1 MGLDGVELVM
11 AVEEKFGIQI
21 ADEEAQNIRT
31 PRQFYDAV
39 EKKIRTV
46 PADVCLTQRAFY
58 LLRRTF
64 RDEFAVSRK
73 AFRPEILLE
82 SLIPREN
89 RKIRWEQLRRQTGAL
104 SWPRLRFP
112 QLVSATLG
120 TILLAI
126 AAAAYIWAGP
136 GAMQRAII
144 IALATAITALVLIPL
159 AAPLRVSFG
168 GQTVGSLA
176 EFIVTSNSFL
186 VAPGAEDWTRE
197 RIRLQVRQIIVDQL
211 AVSPDFSD
219 DADFVEDLGVD

>member
-31 PRQFYDAV
+31 PRQFYDTV

-58 LLRRTF
+58 LLRRAF
-64 RDEFAVSRK
+64 RSELAISRN
-73 AFRPEILLE
+73 AFRPDVPLE
-82 SLIPREN
+82 SIIPREG
-89 RKIRWEQLRRQTGAL
+89 RKECWEKLREQTGAL
-104 SWPRLRFP
+104 TWPRLRFP

-120 TILLAI
+120 TILLVI
-126 AAAAYIWAGP
+126 ATAVYIWAGP
-136 GAMQRAII
+136 GAIQRAII
-144 IALATAITALVLIPL
+144 VALATGLTALVIIPL
-159 AAPLRVSFG
+159 AAPLRISFS
-168 GQTVGSLA
+168 GQTIGSLT

-186 VAPGAEDWTRE
+186 VGPSADEWTRE
-197 RIRLQVRQIIVDQL
+197 RIRLQIRQIIVDQL

-219 DADFVEDLGVD
+219 DADFIEDLGVS